1 MKLLSPFI
9 YLLFSLSLFSMA
21 DFSVPE
27 FSFLEKVT
35 ENKDYK
41 QILVT
46 FDENINTTS
55 TEQQTVYTPKK
66 NTKSLMSIDSA
77 INKKLKTKVKI
88 LKQSLYKDCTIISDK
103 VTQFN
108 GEIAF
113 IDPLYPQETM
123 VFDQDNIYW
132 DNFIEEKILPI
143 KDLFANE
150 EVFIESIIKVIHEN
164 INSIMTNI
172 HANSHSLNCRLF
184 SFSAAPIIY
193 NLLRHHSSPFRGTI
207 QFFCADFYT
216 SKWLRADG
224 GHCWNILS
232 LKKDTKEI
240 VFYLD
245 VVNKTYAKLSW
256 ISSPLEIIIHD
267 IEEDSSSV
275 INMKHILSPY
285 IIYSIK
291 RLNLIPNL
299 TQIEENEK
307 ALEIASEKILSN
319 VKLEQYYRIN
329 LK

>member
-143 KDLFANE
+143 KKPRCCIAARFILKRHDLF
-150 EVFIESIIKVIHEN
+150 VDRS
-164 INSIMTNI
+164 
-172 HANSHSLNCRLF
+172 
-184 SFSAAPIIY
+184 
-193 NLLRHHSSPFRGTI
+193 
-207 QFFCADFYT
+207 
-216 SKWLRADG
+216 
-224 GHCWNILS
+224 
-232 LKKDTKEI
+232 
-240 VFYLD
+240 
-245 VVNKTYAKLSW
+245 
-256 ISSPLEIIIHD
+256 
-267 IEEDSSSV
+267 
-275 INMKHILSPY
+275 
-285 IIYSIK
+285 
-291 RLNLIPNL
+291 
-299 TQIEENEK
+299 
-307 ALEIASEKILSN
+307 
-319 VKLEQYYRIN
+319 
-329 LK
+329 